1 MTSAKDKGV
10 FSGLMPQPRVIRLLG
25 GTTELSEDVRLV
37 TSNVLPLQRK
47 AMRGI
52 LTVANVR
59 VVANKKKFVIEVRV
73 EDPASMKMS
82 DVPEAARED
91 YYELE
96 LCDSRVL
103 VRTASQA
110 GALWGVQTL
119 VGLYREAGGNGRVP
133 NVLVRDWPEMPVRG
147 IFVENKWGPDRMKLA
162 DWHTVMD
169 RLAALKMN
177 CLGVGLYGCW
187 GSCRY
192 EGAPT
197 EFLMVPV
204 PDHPELKTEKTLRW
218 YSPKQQDWVQETYLP
233 AMFAEDFLAE
243 LVTGGEERG
252 ITVVPFVN
260 SLGHNTMIPRLYP
273 AVSAKAKDGSP
284 KGIGYC
290 LSTPETR
297 QFIEA
302 FYGSIITRY
311 FRTGIRY
318 FHIQLDEVWPDHPD
332 PADPHRK
339 VEPWCECKK
348 CSGRSREDN
357 LRDYIIWLVGMLAGK
372 GVGKVV
378 MWNDQLT
385 RHMKVLDKSFVKRLK
400 DAGLQDRLLLHW
412 WWYDNKKLDASVHVK
427 LGKALGLNG
436 WVAPMTCYFNW
447 DRLDIR
453 RENVGLML
461 RMGLAEGAEGAVS
474 YAVHDPA
481 WSDHE
486 ALLADYGWTG
496 NVKESVSEVHG
507 KWIQVRFRERAG
519 AFKAAQAALGKA
531 GTAFPALH
539 SCHYYAY
546 TYCGEKPPFPRP
558 YPGEALTALAGMDAA
573 KVKSDL
579 QNAAAAAHTAVQGF
593 SELSKATEP
602 ALPADDLACVRSSLG
617 EAARIEGLA
626 TAFAYLFTAWQGVQK
641 KKVTDEL
648 VAGCKEARKA
658 LLESMALVEANKPE
672 WVAPSCLR
680 GLSALLEFLEQLS
693 RDLAE
698 AKKGKTPPSK
708 VRWTVEHPAARS

>member
-1 MTSAKDKGV
+1 MANAKDKDV

-59 VVANKKKFVIEVRV
+59 VVANKKKFVIEISV
-73 EDPASMKMS
+73 EDPAAMKTE

-96 LCDSRVL
+96 LQDSRVL
-103 VRTASQA
+103 VRTGSQA

-119 VGLYREAGGNGRVP
+119 AGLYREAGGNGRVP
-133 NVLVRDWPEMPVRG
+133 NVLIRDWPNMPVRG
-147 IFVENKWGPDRMKLA
+147 IFVENKWGPDRMTLA
-162 DWHTVMD
+162 DWCTLMD
-169 RLAALKMN
+169 RMAAQKLN

-192 EGAPT
+192 EGGPT
-197 EFLMVPV
+197 EFLMVPA
-204 PDHPELKTEKTLRW
+204 PDRPELKTEKTLRW
-218 YSPKQQDWVQETYLP
+218 YSPRQQEWVRQTYLP
-233 AMFAEDFLAE
+233 AMFENDFLAD

-260 SLGHNTMIPRLYP
+260 SLGHNTMIPRVCP
-273 AVSAKAKDGSP
+273 AVSAKAKDGTP

-290 LSTPETR
+290 LSAPETR

-302 FYGSIITRY
+302 FYGSIIERY

-318 FHIQLDEVWPDHPD
+318 FHIQLDEVWPDHSD
-332 PADPHRK
+332 PAQPHRK
-339 VEPWCECKK
+339 VEPWCDCKK
-348 CSGRSREDN
+348 CAARSREEN
-357 LRDYIIWLVGMLAGK
+357 LRDYIVWLVGMLTGK

-385 RHMKVLDKSFVKRLK
+385 RHMKVLDKSFIKRLK
-400 DAGLQDRLLLHW
+400 EAGLHDRLLLHW
-412 WWYDNKKLDASVHVK
+412 WWYDNKKIDASVHVK

-447 DRLDIR
+447 DRFDIR

-461 RMGLAEGAEGAVS
+461 KMGLAEGAEGAVS
-474 YAVHDPA
+474 YAVHDPG
-481 WSDHE
+481 WLDHE
-486 ALLADYGWTG
+486 ALLAEYAWTG
-496 NVKESVSEVHG
+496 NAKASVADVHA
-507 KWIQVRFRERAG
+507 KWVQVRFRGRAG
-519 AFKAAQAALGKA
+519 AFKAAQAALVKA
-531 GTAFPALH
+531 ATAYPALRA
-539 SCHYYAY
+539 CHYYAY
-546 TYCGEKPPFPRP
+546 TYCRAEPPFPRP
-558 YPGEALTALAGMDAA
+558 YPGEALTALAGQGAA
-573 KVKSDL
+573 KVTDEL
-579 QNAAAAAHTAVQGF
+579 QSAAAAARTAVQGF
-593 SELSKATEP
+593 TELSTATEP
-602 ALPADDLACVRSSLG
+602 ALAPDELACVRSLLG

-626 TAFAYLFTAWQGVQK
+626 TVFAYLFAVWQSAQK
-641 KKVTDEL
+641 KKVSDEL
-648 VAGCKEARKA
+648 VSGCKQARKA
-658 LLESMALVEANKPE
+658 LLAAMALLEANKPDY
-672 WVAPSCLR
+672 VVPACLQ
-680 GLSALLEFLEQLS
+680 GLSALLEFLDQLG

-698 AKKGKTPPSK
+698 ARKGSRAPAK
-708 VRWTVEHPAARS
+708 VRWTVERPAAR